1 MSATSTG
8 DTLTGT
14 STGTS
19 TGTGIAASSTPTLRR
34 AGRRSL
40 FWILAAVVVLL
51 VVVVTLA
58 LAGSGVAGV
67 PFSAS
72 NPSPTG
78 SKAIASVLDEQGVEV
93 TDAQSYRSAQRAL
106 GDSRTATLFLYDPD
120 GDLDSK
126 RLTRLAGVAKD
137 VVILT
142 PGFRQLNDLAPSVAQ
157 AGIVKKK
164 VLASDCSLAAVTNA
178 GTVTGT
184 GNGYRLVEPQTDAA
198 TCLGSGR
205 STFSV
210 IQVPNGEGTGT
221 VTVVGTTAALTN
233 EHVAERGNAALAL
246 NLLGANPRLVWY
258 LPTIADAPVTGK
270 PSVADLTP
278 LWVTPV
284 LVLLVITTIVAGIWR
299 GRRLGPLV
307 IENLPVVVRSSETME
322 GRARLYQ
329 RSGARLRALDALR
342 VGAVGRLATQ
352 CGLGRLATVDEVI
365 AAAAKASGRDPGS
378 VRRLLL
384 DERPGTDRELV
395 RLSDELLGL
404 EADVSRGIRPS

>member
-1 MSATSTG
+1 MSSTINEPRI
-8 DTLTGT
+8 TE
-14 STGTS
+14 
-19 TGTGIAASSTPTLRR
+19 ASTPTLRR

-40 FWILAAVVVLL
+40 FWILAAVFVLL
-51 VVVVTLA
+51 VIVITLA

-72 NPSPTG
+72 NPAPAG
-78 SKAIASVLDEQGVEV
+78 SKAIASVLDDQGVEV

-106 GDSRTATLFLYDPD
+106 GDSRTATLFVYDPE
-120 GDLDSK
+120 GNLDSR
-126 RLTRLAGVAKD
+126 RLTALADAAKD

-164 VLASDCSLAAVTNA
+164 ALTSDCSLTAVTNA
-178 GTVTGT
+178 GSVTGT
-184 GNGYRLVEPQTDAA
+184 GRGYRLVEPQKDAA

-210 IQVPNGEGTGT
+210 IQVPHGTGT
-221 VTVVGTTAALTN
+221 VTVVGTTAALSN

-246 NLLGANPRLVWY
+246 NLLGPNPRLVWY
-258 LPTIADAPVTGK
+258 LPTIADSPVTGK
-270 PSVADLTP
+270 PSVAALTP

-284 LVLLVITTIVAGIWR
+284 LVLLAITTIAAGIWR

-342 VGAVGRLATQ
+342 VGAVGRLATL

-384 DERPGTDRELV
+384 DDHPGSDRELV